1 MYSDAVRKWAF
12 ALAVALASLI
22 VLVVVVGYTLP
33 VGHRASRT
41 VTLAATPDQ
50 VFLVI
55 TAFADYPDWRTDVER
70 IEVSGG
76 PGVGQLVRESGASG
90 DIPYRVEVLEPASR
104 LVMRIADPDLAFGG
118 SWTYT
123 LEPTATGGTTL
134 TLTEDGE
141 VYNPIFRFMARFV
154 LGEYTT
160 IDRYLADLSARLEP
174 SRPAPR

>member
-1 MYSDAVRKWAF
+1 MYSEPVRKWAF

-22 VLVVVVGYTLP
+22 VLVIVVGYTLP

-41 VTLAATPDQ
+41 VTLSATPDQ

-55 TAFADYPDWRTDVER
+55 TDFRDYPEWRSDVER

-76 PGVGQLVRESGASG
+76 PGVGQLVRESGPSG
-90 DIPYRVEVLEPASR
+90 DIPYRVEVLESNR

-154 LGEYTT
+154 LGQYTT
-160 IDRYLADLSARLEP
+160 IDAYLADLSARLDE
-174 SRPAPR
+174 SRSAPR